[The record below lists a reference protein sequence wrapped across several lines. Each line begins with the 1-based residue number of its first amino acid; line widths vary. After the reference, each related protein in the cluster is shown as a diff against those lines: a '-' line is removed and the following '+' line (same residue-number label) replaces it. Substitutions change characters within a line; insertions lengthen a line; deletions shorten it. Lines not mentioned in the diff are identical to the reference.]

1 MTRPKQYTLWEAYT
15 LTTRL
20 HWRGTK
26 DEEGSI
32 AAFSSSLLILG
43 KDYPV
48 RKIDRKVISRLVE
61 QWKMKGLSNGTVNR
75 RLAALGR
82 VLKTAYQAGMRDE
95 VPPSGLS
102 LKEPAGRTRI
112 LSEDE
117 IRKLQLQLPLEY
129 ANLMLFLL
137 ETGMRVSEALSIEWN
152 QVKAIADGG
161 SVLVNKNKADLP
173 RRVPLTSH
181 AVDMMSRSVAGNR
194 GASRVFWKCNQSTF
208 NHEWALAR
216 HAMMLDDDPEFVPH
230 ALRHTCASRLVE
242 AGISLPVVQKWLGHR
257 NIKTTMRYVHLK
269 DEQLQ
274 EAARKMSSRCESNPT
289 LFKNQEIP
297 L

>member
-48 RKIDRKVISRLVE
+48 RKIDRRVVSSLVE

-82 VLKTAYQAGMRDE
+82 VLKTAYQAGMRSE
-95 VPPSGLS
+95 GIPTGMS
-102 LKEPAGRTRI
+102 LREPAGRTRI
-112 LSEDE
+112 LSEWE
-117 IRKLQLQLPLEY
+117 EMMLKVYTLSQPY
-129 ANLMLFLL
+129 AYLTTFLL
-137 ETGMRVSEALSIEWN
+137 ETGMRVSEALSLTWG
-152 QVKAIADGG
+152 QVSSMAPGATALIN
-161 SVLVNKNKADLP
+161 VNKADLP
-173 RRVPLTSH
+173 RRVPLTEN
-181 AVDMMSRSVAGNR
+181 ALTILYTKAGDPH
-194 GASRVFWKCNQSTF
+194 GKDAKVFWDCNQSTF
-208 NHEWALAR
+208 NHEWAAAR
-216 HAMMLDDDPEFVPH
+216 KSMNLEGDPEFVPH

-274 EAARKMSSRCESNPT
+274 QAARKMSSR
-289 LFKNQEIP
+289 
-297 L
+297 